1 MAVHLSPKTQA
12 RINDMM
18 AATDFTDADA
28 MIEEALELLEERER
42 LLHLRELLAVGAEQA
57 ARGELIPY
65 DDEFRRKA
73 RENALRRLAAGESPS
88 PDVCP

>member
-1 MAVHLSPKTQA
+1 MALHLNPKTEA
-12 RINDMM
+12 LINDKM
-18 AATDFTDADA
+18 ATSDYTDADA
-28 MIEEALELLEERER
+28 MIEKALAVLEEYER

-57 ARGELIPY
+57 DRGEVIPY
-65 DDEFRRKA
+65 DDEFRTKA